1 MSSLHLVTHPLIDHK
16 MAMLRAVDTPS
27 PQFRQT
33 LREMS
38 WLLGYA
44 GMAHLKTRPVSL
56 TTPLEQMQ
64 ARQLTDPAPCLVSIL
79 RAGNGLV
86 QGLLELLPE
95 ASVGHLGM
103 ARDHDSLEP
112 VDYYSNLPADISER
126 QVILADPM
134 LATGGSAVA
143 AADRLR
149 AAGVSDCVFICLLAA
164 PEGVAR
170 FEAAHPDIPIITG
183 ALDRQLNDQGYILP
197 GLGDAGDRIYAT

>member
-1 MSSLHLVTHPLIDHK
+1 MSSLQLVTHPLIDHK
-16 MAMLRAVDTPS
+16 MAILRAVETPS
-27 PQFRQT
+27 PQFRQS
-33 LREMS
+33 LREIS
-38 WLLGYA
+38 WLLGFA
-44 GMAHLKTRPVSL
+44 GLAHLKTRPVQL
-56 TTPLEQMQ
+56 ETPLEQMQ
-64 ARQLTDPAPCLVSIL
+64 ARQLADPAPCLVSVL

-112 VDYYSNLPADISER
+112 VDYYTNLPANIAER
-126 QVILADPM
+126 QVILVDPM

-149 AAGVSDCVFICLLAA
+149 AAGAGDCVFICLLAA

-170 FEAAHPDIPIITG
+170 FEAAHPDIPIITA
-183 ALDRQLNDQGYILP
+183 ALDRGLNEKGYILP

>member
-16 MAMLRAVDTPS
+16 MAILRAVDTPS

-38 WLLGYA
+38 WLLGFA

-164 PEGVAR
+164 PEGAAR
-170 FEAAHPDIPIITG
+170 FEAAHSDIPIITG